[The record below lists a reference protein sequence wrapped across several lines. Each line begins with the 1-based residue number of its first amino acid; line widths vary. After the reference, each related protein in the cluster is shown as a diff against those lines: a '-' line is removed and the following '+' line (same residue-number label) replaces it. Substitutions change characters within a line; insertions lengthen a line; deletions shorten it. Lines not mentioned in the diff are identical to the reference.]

1 VAESRLPLWRL
12 EKEGEAG
19 RGVLGLWTEAMQ
31 LSGYGLPRTPLLG
44 SSVKMAYLSS
54 MKGTRVLTGLV
65 AVAILVFSLV
75 ALLPDCA
82 SACTCASFGG
92 SPQQR
97 AERMLDKSAA
107 VFSGKVVGLKRGLSR
122 ARTAVLTR

>member
-1 VAESRLPLWRL
+1 MN
-12 EKEGEAG
+12 K
-19 RGVLGLWTEAMQ
+19 
-31 LSGYGLPRTPLLG
+31 
-44 SSVKMAYLSS
+44 AYLSV
-54 MKGTRVLTGLV
+54 MEPTTRLLTGLLSV
-65 AVAILVFSLV
+65 AFLVGGLV
-75 ALLPDCA
+75 VLLPDCA
-82 SACTCASFGG
+82 SACTCAYFGG